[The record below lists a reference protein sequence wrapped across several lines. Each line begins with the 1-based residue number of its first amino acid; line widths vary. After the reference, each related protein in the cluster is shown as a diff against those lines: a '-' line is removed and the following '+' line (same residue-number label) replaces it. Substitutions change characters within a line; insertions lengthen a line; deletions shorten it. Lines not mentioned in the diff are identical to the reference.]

1 MEIEIIENVLNEFFK
16 ILKKNN
22 IRMIETDIDYFWN
35 IDISDAIKF
44 EEKEPT
50 IVVESI
56 CEGYTEVCNVN
67 TKKRNLNVLDIEK
80 LANIIRIL
88 AYEIEKSDIS
98 LM

>member
-1 MEIEIIENVLNEFFK
+1 MFP
-16 ILKKNN
+16 IL
-22 IRMIETDIDYFWN
+22 WN

-56 CEGYTEVCNVN
+56 CEDYTEVCNVN